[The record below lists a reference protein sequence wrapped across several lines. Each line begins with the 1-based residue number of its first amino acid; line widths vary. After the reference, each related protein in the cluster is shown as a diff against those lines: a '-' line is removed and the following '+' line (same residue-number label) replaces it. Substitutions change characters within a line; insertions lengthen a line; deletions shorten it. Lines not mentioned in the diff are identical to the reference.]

1 MTTHYLPLAVE
12 KEMVDFHQV
21 VKQEL
26 TEFPI
31 AKLKVRTATLFGE
44 KQFD

>member
-1 MTTHYLPLAVE
+1 MTTHYLPLRVE

-31 AKLKVRTATLFGE
+31 AKLNVLIATLFGE
-44 KQFD
+44 NVFD